1 MDDLRSLAHDLSEAP
16 RRAQRDAVAVVEH
29 AALNVKNGWRDN
41 AKQSSGKYAPSYPA
55 SISYDLSLTA
65 AVIGRI
71 EAEVGPDKSKRQGA
85 LGNLLEFGSANN
97 PPHNDGGRA
106 LRDEAPKF
114 EAELAKVTL
123 DALGWH

>member
-29 AALNVKNGWRDN
+29 GAVNVKHGWAEN
-41 AKQSSGKYAPSYPA
+41 ARLSAPHVAPHYPS
-55 SISYDLSLTA
+55 SISYDLSLGGA
-65 AVIGRI
+65 LVGRV
-71 EAEVGPDKSKRQGA
+71 EAEIGPDKSKPQGP

-106 LRDEAPKF
+106 LREEAPKF
-114 EAELAKVTL
+114 EAELAKVAL